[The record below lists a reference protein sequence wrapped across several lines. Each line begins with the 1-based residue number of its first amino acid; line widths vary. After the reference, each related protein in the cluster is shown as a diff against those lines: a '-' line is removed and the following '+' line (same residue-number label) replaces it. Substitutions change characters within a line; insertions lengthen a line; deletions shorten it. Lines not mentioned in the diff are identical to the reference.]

1 MMIKHAVDQCTY
13 IIVFL
18 LFLFCYPL
26 LEPIDIDIVLIIIFK
41 ILFLIL
47 IYKNK
52 KNKKINVFQKYKN
65 KWTQRCCGW
74 PRVFKKFKFF
84 YSKLIF

>member
-26 LEPIDIDIVLIIIFK
+26 EPIDIDIVLIIIFK
-41 ILFLIL
+41 NLFLIL

-52 KNKKINVFQKYKN
+52 KN
-65 KWTQRCCGW
+65 
-74 PRVFKKFKFF
+74 
-84 YSKLIF
+84 